1 MPHKNLIHDY
11 QNEVTAHLD
20 VNSKDTRL
28 YEWWYYLE
36 NIQPGKNEIIVRLN
50 AHSHETLAHNGKMI
64 QDIEIVEV
72 LTLAK

>member
-1 MPHKNLIHDY
+1 MIRDY
-11 QNEVTAHLD
+11 QNEVTVYLD
-20 VNSKDTRL
+20 VNSKNTRL

-36 NIQPGKNEIIVRLN
+36 NIQPGKNEIVVRLN

>member
-1 MPHKNLIHDY
+1 MIHDY
-11 QNEVTAHLD
+11 QNEVTVYLD
-20 VNSKDTRL
+20 VNSKNTRL
-28 YEWWYYLE
+28 YEWSYYLE